1 MGKSVP
7 KGIKSKATII
17 MKEMPESFNE
27 KFDTNKKAIVAL
39 KLPFSKWTTNVMAG
53 FMTRYQKKIIKAK
66 LKEEEAKQ
74 KKEAVMKDAP
84 DMAFAKKERKPRVMK
99 EKTEDAAPIAE
110 DAPSAEEAPAV
121 Q

>member
-7 KGIKSKATII
+7 KGIKSKATTI
-17 MKEMPESFNE
+17 MKEMPESFSE
-27 KFDTNKKAIVAL
+27 KFDTNKKAIVEL

-53 FMTRYQKKIIKAK
+53 FITRHQKKIIKAK

-84 DMAFAKKERKPRVMK
+84 DMAPVAKRERKPRVVK
-99 EKTEDAAPIAE
+99 EKTEDAPA
-110 DAPSAEEAPAV
+110 AEEAPIA

>member
-53 FMTRYQKKIIKAK
+53 FMTRHQKKIIKAK

-74 KKEAVMKDAP
+74 KKEAVMMTAP
-84 DMAFAKKERKPRVMK
+84 DMAPIAKRERKPRVMK
-99 EKTEDAAPIAE
+99 EKTEDAPV
-110 DAPSAEEAPAV
+110 AEEAPV
-121 Q
+121 VE

>member
-17 MKEMPESFNE
+17 MKEAPESFSE
-27 KFDTNKKAIVAL
+27 KFETNKKSIVEL

-53 FMTRYQKKIIKAK
+53 FITRHKKKIIKAQM
-66 LKEEEAKQ
+66 KEEEAKQ

-84 DMAFAKKERKPRVMK
+84 DMAAMKKERKPRVMK
-99 EKTEDAAPIAE
+99 KE
-110 DAPSAEEAPAV
+110 DAPAAAEEAPVA